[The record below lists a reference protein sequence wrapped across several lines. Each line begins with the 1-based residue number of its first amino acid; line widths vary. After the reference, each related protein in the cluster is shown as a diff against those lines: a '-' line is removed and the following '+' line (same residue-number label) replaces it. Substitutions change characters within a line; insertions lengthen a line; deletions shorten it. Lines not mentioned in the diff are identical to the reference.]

1 VSIEGLAIIAVVYF
15 VMTLI
20 AKARKTPGVPIETAR
35 ERLADAGSNE
45 SRGEGLLATV
55 LREVAREFG
64 ITETEGA
71 QAEAE
76 QARQPLPRA
85 KPESEAQRLAR
96 VKQAFES
103 SRQLT
108 TPRKPTQAPLGRMAR
123 LSTEIISEGRSL
135 EVEESIVNFDDAAS
149 TRSVRAEIDQDDQA
163 QAVIQRRLDAAAH
176 RTREGREASY
186 QAQQKAAAAAV
197 ASEALSAAAASSRL
211 RRAIVWREI
220 LGPPL
225 ALRGEW
231 GGDS

>member
-1 VSIEGLAIIAVVYF
+1 VSIEGLAILAVVYL
-15 VMTLI
+15 VLNLI
-20 AKARKTPGVPIETAR
+20 AKAGKKLGGQTERAR

-45 SRGEGLLATV
+45 SEGEGLLPTV

-64 ITETEGA
+64 ITEIEGA

-76 QARQPLPRA
+76 QAQRLTRQA
-85 KPESEAQRLAR
+85 KSESEAQRLAR
-96 VKQAFES
+96 MKQAFQV
-103 SRQLT
+103 SRQLN
-108 TPRKPTQAPLGRMAR
+108 TPRKPTQGPLGRMAR
-123 LSTEIISEGRSL
+123 SSTEMISEGRSL
-135 EVEESIVNFDDAAS
+135 EVEESIVNFDEAAN

>member
-1 VSIEGLAIIAVVYF
+1 MSIEGLAILAVVYL
-15 VMTLI
+15 VLNLI
-20 AKARKTPGVPIETAR
+20 AKAGKKLGGHFEAAQEQAVDTRPNQSQEEEFSLKK
-35 ERLADAGSNE
+35 L
-45 SRGEGLLATV
+45 
-55 LREVAREFG
+55 LREIERARA
-64 ITETEGA
+64 EG
-71 QAEAE
+71 E
-76 QARQPLPRA
+76 QAPKPIPRA

-96 VKQAFES
+96 VKQAFEA

-123 LSTEIISEGRSL
+123 LSTEIMSEGRSL
-135 EVEESIVNFDDAAS
+135 EVEESIVNFDDAAN

>member
-1 VSIEGLAIIAVVYF
+1 
-15 VMTLI
+15 
-20 AKARKTPGVPIETAR
+20 
-35 ERLADAGSNE
+35 
-45 SRGEGLLATV
+45 
-55 LREVAREFG
+55 
-64 ITETEGA
+64 
-71 QAEAE
+71 
-76 QARQPLPRA
+76 
-85 KPESEAQRLAR
+85 
-96 VKQAFES
+96 
-103 SRQLT
+103 
-108 TPRKPTQAPLGRMAR
+108 MAR